1 MFDTNNMPFKGI
13 QKYFAD
19 FMVSL
24 SDNLREREKYHLWL
38 ASILLVDFVKKGHIC
53 IDLKDFAER
62 EFTID
67 EDGTSFSIKCPSLET
82 WIDALKKA
90 EVVGTSD
97 EFRPLILRNE
107 RMLYLNRYWQYEKV
121 FVAKMLQKISL
132 KPAKLDNSLIMP
144 IINRLFPETDEDDK
158 DMQKMAAI
166 NAVENNFLVISG
178 GPGTGKTFTISK
190 ILALLIE
197 AGSGNLSIALAA
209 PTGKAAARLKAMIK
223 DLKMKIDC
231 PEYVRAN
238 MPEEVY
244 TIHRLLGL
252 SYRTRRFEFNEKN
265 PLPYDVVIVD
275 EGSMVDLPL
284 MSKLLEATKDS
295 TKIILVGDKD
305 QLSSV
310 EPGAVFGELCET
322 IQDMPNMIVIL
333 KKNFRFGRDS
343 GINRL
348 AELIKE
354 GNGHE
359 AMHLIKEGRLENIS
373 WREVESQSHLR
384 LMIENYIVERY
395 TSFFDASSSIEE
407 VFLHFDKF
415 HVLCA
420 LRHGP
425 FGILAI
431 NDLIEKALSDKKIIR
446 AFKKWYRGKPI
457 MITANDYSLK
467 LFNGDTGIIFED
479 PENSDFLKI
488 FFKTEEGLK
497 KIAPQR
503 IADFE
508 TAYAITVH
516 KSQGS
521 EFDDIVF
528 ILSDTSSEI
537 FTRELIYTAITRAKR
552 SIEIWG
558 NEQLFIEAI
567 KKRIERK
574 SGIKDAFLQNKK
586 TCDF

>member
-1 MFDTNNMPFKGI
+1 MFDMHNNLFKGI

-24 SDNLREREKYHLWL
+24 SNNLSEREKYHLWL
-38 ASILLVDFVKKGHIC
+38 ACGLLSYFVKKGHIC
-53 IDLKDFAER
+53 IDLKEFAER
-62 EFTID
+62 ELSID
-67 EDGTSFSIKCPSLET
+67 EDGISISIKCPSLEL

-90 EVVGTSD
+90 DVVGNPD
-97 EFRPLILRNE
+97 EIKPLILRHDK
-107 RMLYLNRYWQYEKV
+107 MLYLNRYWQYEKV
-121 FVAKMLQKISL
+121 FVSKILHKIRL
-132 KPAKLDNSLIMP
+132 KPTELDKSLIKP
-144 IINRLFPETDEDDK
+144 VIDRLFPGTDENDK
-158 DMQKMAAI
+158 DMQKIAAI

-178 GPGTGKTFTISK
+178 GPGTGKTFTVSK

-197 AGSGNLSIALAA
+197 TGSYGLSIALAA

-223 DLKMKIDC
+223 DLKTKIDC
-231 PEYVRAN
+231 PEHVRAN
-238 MPEEVY
+238 IPEEVY

-265 PLPYDVVIVD
+265 PLPYDTVIVD
-275 EGSMVDLPL
+275 ECSMVDLPL
-284 MSKLLEATKDS
+284 MSKLLEATKDK

-310 EPGAVFGELCET
+310 EPGAVFGELCEAV
-322 IQDMPNMIVIL
+322 QDMPNTIVIL
-333 KKNFRFGRDS
+333 KKNYRFGRES
-343 GINRL
+343 GIGRL
-348 AELIKE
+348 AELVKE
-354 GNGHE
+354 GKGYE
-359 AMHLIKEGRLENIS
+359 AIHLIKEGILENIS
-373 WREVESQSHLR
+373 WRDMESQNHLKS
-384 LMIENYIVERY
+384 MIENYIVERY
-395 TSFFDASSSIEE
+395 TSFINASSIEE
-407 VFLHFDKF
+407 AFSYFDKF

-425 FGILAI
+425 FGVLAI
-431 NDLIEKALSDKKIIR
+431 NDIIEKMLLEKKVIK

-467 LFNGDTGIIFED
+467 LFNGDIGIVFED
-479 PENSDFLKI
+479 TENNDSLKI

-497 KIAPQR
+497 KIAPPR

-521 EFDDIVF
+521 EFDDIIF

-558 NEQLFIEAI
+558 KEHLFIEAVE
-567 KKRIERK
+567 KRLERR
-574 SGIKDAFLQNKK
+574 SGIKDALLSFRK
-586 TCDF
+586 TCDL